1 MIFHF
6 CGNNGYCM
14 VLEIERSFLLDKFI
28 YIEKLLKLSILKFPK
43 QPEFG
48 KFSIVMNN
56 PLKNIF
62 ETGYVLNDKW
72 VAIEFINKGAM
83 GEVYCS

>member
-56 PLKNIF
+56 HLSLLQNHPSALGIIAAF
-62 ETGYVLNDKW
+62 AFFAL
-72 VAIEFINKGAM
+72 I
-83 GEVYCS
+83 